1 MWHMNKNNS
10 GPYIYPDRIEELRS
24 FGRAIKAKQD
34 GCLPNV
40 DATLRKLMKLKKDV
54 IIEKYYAS
62 HGVCT
67 AKLVKTEK
75 VASSLYPGQQ
85 RDAWKV
91 KYTADGL
98 EEHFEE
104 EELRSGKEGPVPAAG
119 DGKPVLVVRNLPERA
134 KICDQLTRDAR
145 CEIRDA
151 SCMMCRLKAVWC
163 VQNFF

>member
-1 MWHMNKNNS
+1 MLWAPADMARPRLILIENVDENDAMAVVSAALLSLPGYDWKVLKTEARDYGDTTTQALRS
-10 GPYIYPDRIEELRS
+10 IYNTKSDSLRLELAAMLDIRCLVSTTYDLEGDRLEIMLTYNRIEELRS

-75 VASSLYPGQQ
+75 VASSL
-85 RDAWKV
+85 
-91 KYTADGL
+91 
-98 EEHFEE
+98 
-104 EELRSGKEGPVPAAG
+104 
-119 DGKPVLVVRNLPERA
+119 
-134 KICDQLTRDAR
+134 
-145 CEIRDA
+145 
-151 SCMMCRLKAVWC
+151 
-163 VQNFF
+163 